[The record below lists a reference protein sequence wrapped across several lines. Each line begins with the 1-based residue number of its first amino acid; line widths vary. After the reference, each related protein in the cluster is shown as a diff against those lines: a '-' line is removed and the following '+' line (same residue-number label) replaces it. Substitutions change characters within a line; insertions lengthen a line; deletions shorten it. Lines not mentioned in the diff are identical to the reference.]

1 MIIFGCSD
9 LGPAKYIAELQ
20 ENFPDSYVVASK
32 LNRFLF
38 SISKCIAFAGHEDLK
53 PNVIVT
59 GTSLNNLEDNIDKKL
74 LIWANQN
81 GVPSISIIEHWSW
94 YIKRF
99 KFEGSLLLPN
109 YIILN
114 DQFAFEQAI
123 NEGLPSNRLRTL
135 GNPYLERILTINN
148 EDKDTKGIK
157 HFYSFPSG
165 KKLIFFI
172 SEELKKAFPPNSN
185 DYMGYDEFMVLEIL
199 KSTISPNDHL
209 VIKLHPEECK
219 SKYIHQVSERIT
231 IVESFPLGEMLTI
244 ADKIVGMGSMLLLE
258 ASLHRNDVISFRPN
272 ANKQFIGKT
281 LGVLTEINREK
292 ELISALRFGVKANNS
307 SAMNFKGSKK
317 RITNFLRSILK
328 Q

>member
-9 LGPAKYIAELQ
+9 IGPAKYIAELQ

-32 LNRFLF
+32 LNRSLF
-38 SISKCIAFAGHEDLK
+38 NISKCIAFANLEDLK
-53 PNVIVT
+53 PNLIVT
-59 GTSLNNLEDNIDKKL
+59 GTSLNNLDDNIDKKL

-99 KFEGSLLLPN
+99 QCRGSLLLPN

-114 DQFAFEQAI
+114 DQNAFEQAI
-123 NEGLPSNRLRTL
+123 KEGLPSNRLRTL

-148 EDKDTKGIK
+148 EDKDTNGIK
-157 HFYSFPSG
+157 HSYNFPIG

-172 SEELKKAFPPNSN
+172 SEELKNDFPSNSN
-185 DYMGYDEFMVLEIL
+185 DYLGYDEFMVLEIL

-209 VIKLHPEECK
+209 VVKLHPEECRT
-219 SKYIHQVSERIT
+219 KYIHQVSERIS
-231 IVESFPLGEMLTI
+231 IVESFPLGEMVKI
-244 ADKIVGMGSMLLLE
+244 ADKIIGMGSMLLLE

-272 ANKQFIGKT
+272 ASKKFIGNT

-292 ELISALRFGVKANNS
+292 ELIPALRFGVKANNN

-317 RITNFLRSILK
+317 RITNFLRSMLS
-328 Q
+328 

>member
-9 LGPAKYIAELQ
+9 IGPAKYIAEIQ

-38 SISKCIAFAGHEDLK
+38 RTNSCITFANHNHLK
-53 PNVIVT
+53 PNLIVT
-59 GTSLNNLEDNIDKKL
+59 GTSLNKLDDNIDKKL

-99 KFEGSLLLPN
+99 QCKGSLLLPN

-114 DQFAFEQAI
+114 DQNAFEQAI
-123 NEGLPSNRLRTL
+123 KEGLPSNRLRTL
-135 GNPYLERILTINN
+135 GNPYLERILNINN
-148 EDKDTKGIK
+148 KGKDTKSIK
-157 HFYSFPSG
+157 DFYNFPPG

-172 SEELKKAFPPNSN
+172 SEELKKDFPPDSK
-185 DYMGYDEFMVLEIL
+185 DYLGYDEFMVLEIL

-219 SKYIHQVSERIT
+219 SKYIHQVSERIS
-231 IVESFPLGEMLTI
+231 IVESFPLGEMVKL
-244 ADKIVGMGSMLLLE
+244 ANKIIGMGSMLLLE

-272 ANKQFIGKT
+272 ASKQFIGNT

-317 RITNFLRSILK
+317 RITSFLRSMLS
-328 Q
+328 